1 MLKEFI
7 QHIQETTLPQI
18 HEMGDRTF
26 VITSA
31 GEVSEIRGTIDT
43 PATLF
48 LNSLD
53 AMVQMVKTEAIGRES
68 GSPLYITI
76 PTHTEVRCFAQIDP
90 KQREMRQN
98 YYVAKATDVPGWDDS
113 VKLGFEEA
121 QIALRTRFQHTNDTE
136 YALKLL
142 SDISTGAKVIYN
154 DNGIATT
161 VTTQKGVALQTNS
174 QIKPLLYLR
183 PYRTFQEV
191 AQPESLF
198 LIRVNE
204 RSISFTEADGGMWKL
219 KARETV
225 KEYFCKAFEK
235 EISDGT
241 VVVAL

>member
-7 QHIQETTLPQI
+7 QHIQETTRPQI
-18 HEMGDRTF
+18 YEKEGVSF
-26 VITSA
+26 VVTA
-31 GEVSEIRGTIDT
+31 DGEVSEIRETLDIPETI
-43 PATLF
+43 F
-48 LNSLD
+48 LTSLD
-53 AMVQMVKTEAIGRES
+53 AMVQMVKTEAIAREG

-76 PTHTEVRCFAQIDP
+76 PTHKEVRCFAQVNP
-90 KQREMRQN
+90 KQRETRQI

-121 QIALRTRFQHTNDTE
+121 QIALRTRFQHTADAD

-142 SDISTGAKVIYN
+142 SDISTGAKVVYN

-161 VTTQKGVALQTNS
+161 VTTQKGVALQTNT
-174 QIKPLLYLR
+174 QIKPLLSLR

-191 AQPESLF
+191 EQPESIF
-198 LIRVNE
+198 LLRVNE
-204 RSISFTEADGGMWKL
+204 RGISFTEADGGMWKL

-225 KEYFCKAFEK
+225 KNYFCENLEK
-235 EISDGT
+235 EIADGI